1 MQATIRW
8 LRLCY
13 WAGALLDGGAVIQM
27 LWPRLFGVMNRL
39 PEFAPGADYRFAMGM
54 GASLMA
60 GWTALLLW
68 ADRRPLE
75 RKGVLPLT
83 VIPVVVGLVA
93 NEGRALANGFLDLGA
108 VAPLWVAQTILSVVF
123 LITYFRAR
131 RLETTKST
139 AALGAAQQASAN

>member
-1 MQATIRW
+1 MTRTIRW

-27 LWPRLFGVMNRL
+27 LWPWLFGTMNRI
-39 PEFAPGADYRFAMGM
+39 PGFAPGPDYRFAMGM

-68 ADRRPLE
+68 ADRKPLE

-83 VIPVVVGLVA
+83 VVPVVIGLIA
-93 NEGRALANGFLDLGA
+93 NEGRAVFNGFLDLATVG
-108 VAPLWVAQTILSVVF
+108 PLWVAQAILSVVF
-123 LITYFRAR
+123 VISYLRAR
-131 RLETTKST
+131 RFETAATGEALST
-139 AALGAAQQASAN
+139 AS

>member
-1 MQATIRW
+1 MQGTIRW

-39 PEFAPGADYRFAMGM
+39 PNFAPGADYRFAMGM

-68 ADRRPLE
+68 ANRRPLE

-83 VIPVVVGLVA
+83 VIPVVAGLIA
-93 NEGRALANGFLDLGA
+93 NEGRALANGFLDLAAAG
-108 VAPLWVAQTILSVVF
+108 PLWVAQTILSVVF
-123 LITYFRAR
+123 LITYVRAS
-131 RLETTKST
+131 RLEATKTVLSI
-139 AALGAAQQASAN
+139 ADAN